1 MKLRMYLKEMRG
13 LMKISSVY
21 GVALFASAVS
31 LLSVGCNGSED
42 FQSGSSLSSNDV
54 SGIVFTSGDSSFQT
68 RTSISHTLGGGAKAV
83 WSTGDKIWVKDNS
96 GVFQQS
102 GVGSFSSGMT
112 RGSFSFSSGSFSN
125 GCLVNYT
132 GSNSSSGT
140 AVTIASTQSQS
151 VPNNFDHAGAS
162 GDCGTAVASGNG
174 TAFTFKLDHKASYL
188 CFLPRC
194 TNADLGANIV
204 LTKIVVTST
213 NSQIA
218 GTYDFSTGSLSS
230 TPISNGSN
238 TITLLTNNFPLTNTT
253 TSIATNGSY
262 MVVAPGSHNF
272 TIDYYI
278 KDVATNVE
286 GSITKTLSLTTVA
299 GNIHDITANL
309 TPADY
314 SSSNYFM
321 WDAAQNYWQG
331 KEAYQPTSENTSST
345 EYPQTNAD
353 SRYFNDTAFPVEAT
367 SVSMKDM
374 PNANEMYW
382 YVKYGNPYWDQST
395 LWSMKGHL
403 YNAGL
408 WIKKAATLQTE
419 GTWSDVVSP
428 LGIDLRVSGTA
439 DYSLEIVTPV
449 VLGKPSVAQ
458 LNSYF
463 YLPAMGHY
471 YTEPYPVVS
480 IYGGYFWN
488 INKEVTWWSRT
499 GAEVSNNVQNNR
511 MAVAVTASISGMK
524 WAIHHRAHGFYLY
537 NWE

>member
-286 GSITKTLSLTTVA
+286 GPITKTLSLTTVA
-299 GNIHDITANL
+299 GNIHDITAWIDKDI
-309 TPADY
+309 AKY
-314 SSSNYFM
+314 GSEYYM
-321 WDAAQNYWQG
+321 WDAAVGQHYWKGYEQ
-331 KEAYQPTSENTSST
+331 YQPTLNGQSNSTYYPMNSSDPRWYNTGLST
-345 EYPQTNAD
+345 VDASRSCVNCPSVNAM
-353 SRYFNDTAFPVEAT
+353 N
-367 SVSMKDM
+367 
-374 PNANEMYW
+374 W
-382 YVKYGNPYWDQST
+382 YVHYGDVHWEERKLWTT
-395 LWSMKGHL
+395 LGHL
-403 YNAGL
+403 YNKGI
-408 WIKKAATLQTE
+408 WVKKSSKIS
-419 GTWSDVVSP
+419 GFSNSVSP
-428 LGIDLRVSGTA
+428 DGRDWRHLLEPNAQAGTM
-439 DYSLEIVTPV
+439 SLTP
-449 VLGKPSVAQ
+449 LASTTD
-458 LNSYF
+458 YF
-463 YLPAMGHY
+463 YMPCLGRYFDGIMNLGTHGLYWSSSASHIVGNEPFSPNFYFYKGFITMHY
-471 YTEPYPVVS
+471 DYNRRAKKIWSLDNVPTE
-480 IYGGYFWN
+480 
-488 INKEVTWWSRT
+488 
-499 GAEVSNNVQNNR
+499 
-511 MAVAVTASISGMK
+511 
-524 WAIHHRAHGFYLY
+524 
-537 NWE
+537 